1 MNKSKHLI
9 IVSADAFVFEDLE
22 YVKTLPNFKRILD
35 EGSVVERVRTIYPT
49 VTHPVHATM
58 LTGVPAG
65 KTGIV
70 NNIHF
75 DPYAEDGVWYNRLD
89 EIKTETI
96 LHAAKR
102 AGLTT
107 ASCLFPLNI
116 GGNDYIDYLVPGLM
130 RLDMKGYED
139 DPMGAYRAMGITPC
153 LEDIVEDALEKFGPD
168 LSHPVTDDFAT
179 YAAAEIIRR
188 YKPNLLI
195 THPGYIDSARHRSGV
210 FSELVN
216 QSLRDTDRWI
226 GMLWDAVCE
235 AGIADSTDIVVMGD
249 HGQLNITRRINFNVF
264 LADAGLIDVAE
275 DGTLRDWRAFAA
287 STGLCAYVYLK
298 DKSDRALYDK
308 TYALLTHLAEE
319 GIYGVEQVF
328 TTEQVKEKYGLDG
341 DFSFVL
347 ETDGYTAFAE
357 GIVRP
362 IIVPID
368 SSDYR
373 KGAASHGYLPE
384 KGPQPTFI
392 AAGPSFKKGVVVP
405 NGSILNHAP
414 TFAAV
419 LGIDLPQ
426 ADGVAVSEILN

>member
-1 MNKSKHLI
+1 MDKNKHLI

-35 EGSVVERVRTIYPT
+35 EGSVIERVRTIYPS
-49 VTHPVHATM
+49 VTHPVHATR

-70 NNIHF
+70 NNIIF
-75 DPYAEDGVWYNRLD
+75 DPTVTDGVWYNRLD
-89 EIKTETI
+89 DIKTETI

-116 GGNDYIDYLVPGLM
+116 GGNEYIDYLVPGLM
-130 RLDMKGYED
+130 KLDMKGYED
-139 DPMGAYRAMGITPC
+139 DPLAANRAMGMTPC
-153 LEDIVEDALEKFGPD
+153 LEDIVADAIEKCGAG
-168 LSHPVTDDFAT
+168 LAHPETDEYAT

-226 GMLWDAVCE
+226 GMLWDAVCD
-235 AGIADSTDIVVMGD
+235 AGIQDSTDIVVMGD

-264 LADAGLIDVAE
+264 LADAGLIEVAE
-275 DGTLRDWRAFAA
+275 DGTLADWKAFAA

-298 DKSDRALYDK
+298 DKNDKALYDR
-308 TYALLTHLAEE
+308 TYDLLTHLAEE

-357 GIVRP
+357 GITRP
-362 IIVPID
+362 IVVPTD
-368 SSDYR
+368 NSDYR
-373 KGAASHGYLPE
+373 KGAASHGHLPE

-392 AAGPSFKKGVVVP
+392 AAGPSFKKGVRLPEGNV
-405 NGSILNHAP
+405 LNHAP

-419 LGIDLPQ
+419 LGVDLPH
-426 ADGVAVSEILN
+426 ADGKAVEEILK